1 MATQNDRLMDHD
13 YDGIEE
19 YDNPMPG
26 WWTALFWVTIVFSAG
41 YWFYYHTMGTGTVVA
56 DEYAADMQELQALQK
71 KFALPERSED
81 ELKAMVADPQVV
93 QTGAAK
99 FKEVCAAC
107 HGEQGEGKIGPNLT
121 DDAWLHGGSL
131 RAIYASIGNGVPAK
145 GMPAWG
151 RVLKHSDTQAV
162 AAFVGSLKGKKVP
175 GKAAQG
181 TVEP

>member
-1 MATQNDRLMDHD
+1 MAQQHDRLMDHD

-41 YWFYYHTMGTGTVVA
+41 YWLYYHTMGTGTVAA

-71 KFALPERSED
+71 KFALPELSEGD
-81 ELKAMVADPQVV
+81 LRKMVADSQTV
-93 QTGAAK
+93 QSGAAK

-107 HGEQGEGKIGPNLT
+107 HGDQGEGKIGPNLT
-121 DDAWLHGGSL
+121 DNAWLHGGSL
-131 RAIYASIGNGVPAK
+131 TAIYKTIGDGVPAK

-151 RVLKHSDTQAV
+151 RVLKHSETQAV
-162 AAFVGSLKGKKVP
+162 AAFVGSLKGKNLP